1 MGKVT
6 YAIGFKNELP
16 FEAEIKQQRRIYNA
30 QKIKGDNLEAA
41 ETARQLAET
50 LLDQSD
56 ELAALDEDL
65 EVQKKSLTKA
75 LDYCNEAAS
84 FYDSADQYK
93 ELLRY
98 VNRIG

>member
-16 FEAEIKQQRRIYNA
+16 FEAEIRQQRRVYNS
-30 QKIKGDNLEAA
+30 QKIKGNNLKAA

-56 ELAALDEDL
+56 ELAALEEDE
-65 EVQKKSLTKA
+65 EIQRKSLTKA
-75 LDYCNEAAS
+75 LDYCREAALLYES
-84 FYDSADQYK
+84 PDQHK
-93 ELLRY
+93 DFLKY
-98 VNRIG
+98 VSRH